1 MRARGPLS
9 ALLTSAILVIAACR
23 PGTGE
28 PTPSS
33 SSIAGDL
40 VPSREVTVAIS
51 LPEGGSTLAA
61 AIAVAAGSESL
72 GGSQITVS
80 TFTPFAG
87 EDQFQSGFRDG
98 QIDLYLAT
106 AGSVLSAQAS
116 GDSADDLVQIAGL
129 QTRDTRSLISYTS
142 DQLSSI
148 TDGAI
153 LIQGRPGDEL
163 SLLALLASQ
172 EAASPGSTPDPMQ
185 LQFIYSA
192 DPSAPF
198 DITPLADGTAVA
210 AWVTDFDGLP
220 RAYEAYR
227 ADDGLQYGIDGVKS
241 ILTTS
246 ADSPLTG
253 VGIWA
258 HKGDLANQDLL
269 ISTAAFLVSLAS
281 GAASCR
287 DSALDCAGVV
297 EANALSDRSGDALV
311 WSVNEVNRS
320 MWPAPEGILAVST
333 AALDAAIASASAAG
347 WDIGSISS
355 ASLVDTQALQLAI
368 ENLPAELDV
377 KGAAWAPIEIA
388 LPLD

>member
-1 MRARGPLS
+1 MRAPGSLS
-9 ALLTSAILVIAACR
+9 ALLTSAILVVAACR

-28 PTPSS
+28 PTPSA

-40 VPSREVTVAIS
+40 VPAREVTVAIS
-51 LPEGGSTLAA
+51 LPEGNSTLAA

-80 TFTPFAG
+80 TFTSFAG
-87 EDQFQSGFRDG
+87 EEQFQSGHREG

-106 AGSVLSAQAS
+106 VGSVLSAQAS
-116 GDSADDLVQIAGL
+116 GDTADDLVQIAGL
-129 QTRDTRSLISYTS
+129 QTRDIRSLISYSS
-142 DQLSSI
+142 DKLSSI
-148 TDGAI
+148 SSGPI

-163 SLLALLASQ
+163 SLLELLASQ
-172 EAASPGSTPDPMQ
+172 EAANPGSTPDAKK
-185 LQFIYSA
+185 LTFLYSA

-198 DITPLADGTAVA
+198 DITPLVDGTAVA
-210 AWVTDFDGLP
+210 AWVSDFDGLA

-227 ADDGLQYGIDGVKS
+227 VDDGVQYGLDGVKR

-246 ADSPLTG
+246 ADSKLTG

-258 HKGDLANQDLL
+258 HKIDLSNQDLL
-269 ISTAAFLVSLAS
+269 ISTAAFLISLAS

-287 DSALDCAGVV
+287 DSAPDCAGVV
-297 EANALSDRSGDALV
+297 EAGALSDRTGDSLL

-320 MWPAPEGILAVST
+320 MWPAPEGLLAINT
-333 AALDAAIASASAAG
+333 ASIESAVTLASEAG
-347 WDIGSISS
+347 WAIGSVSS
-355 ASLVDTQALQLAI
+355 ADLVDTQAFQLAMDH
-368 ENLPAELDV
+368 LPADLDL
-377 KGAAWAPIEIA
+377 KGMTWMSLEVA

>member
-1 MRARGPLS
+1 M
-9 ALLTSAILVIAACR
+9 SAILIVAACR

-28 PTPSS
+28 PIPSA

-40 VPSREVTVAIS
+40 VPAREVTVAIS
-51 LPEGGSTLAA
+51 LPEGSSTLAA

-80 TFTPFAG
+80 TFTSFAG
-87 EDQFQSGFRDG
+87 EEQFQSGHREG

-106 AGSVLSAQAS
+106 VGSVLSAQAS
-116 GDSADDLVQIAGL
+116 GDTADDLVQIAGL
-129 QTRDTRSLISYTS
+129 QTRDIRSLISYTS
-142 DQLSSI
+142 DKLSSI
-148 TDGAI
+148 ASGPI
-153 LIQGRPGDEL
+153 LVQGRPGDEL
-163 SLLALLASQ
+163 SLLELLASQ
-172 EAASPGSTPDPMQ
+172 EATNPGSTPDAKK
-185 LQFIYSA
+185 LTFLYSA

-198 DITPLADGTAVA
+198 DITPLVDGTAVA
-210 AWVTDFDGLP
+210 AWVSDFDGLA

-227 ADDGLQYGIDGVKS
+227 LDDGVQYGLNGVKR

-246 ADSPLTG
+246 ADSALAG

-258 HKGDLANQDLL
+258 HKIDLANQDLL
-269 ISTAAFLVSLAS
+269 ISTAAFLISLAS

-297 EANALSDRSGDALV
+297 EAGALSDRAGDSLL

-320 MWPAPEGILAVST
+320 MWPAPEGILSIST
-333 AALDAAIASASAAG
+333 AGVDAAISSATAAG
-347 WDIGSISS
+347 WAVGSITS
-355 ASLVDTQALQLAI
+355 AALIDTQAFQLAMDH
-368 ENLPAELDV
+368 LPADLDV
-377 KGAAWAPIEIA
+377 KGLTWMSLEVA

>member
-9 ALLTSAILVIAACR
+9 ALLTSAILVVAACR

-28 PTPSS
+28 PTPSA

-40 VPSREVTVAIS
+40 IPSREITVAIS

-72 GGSQITVS
+72 GGTQITVS
-80 TFTPFAG
+80 TFTSFAG
-87 EDQFQSGFRDG
+87 EDQFESGFRDG

-129 QTRDTRSLISYTS
+129 QTRDSRSLISYAS
-142 DQLSSI
+142 DELSSI
-148 TDGAI
+148 SSGPI
-153 LIQGRPGDEL
+153 LVQGRPGDEL
-163 SLLALLASQ
+163 SLLQLLASE
-172 EAASPGSTPDPMQ
+172 EAAKPGTTPDPKQ
-185 LQFIYSA
+185 LTFIYSA

-198 DITPLADGTAVA
+198 DITPLVDGTAVA
-210 AWVTDFDGLP
+210 AWVTDFDGLA

-227 ADDGLQYGIDGVKS
+227 ADDGVQYGIAGVKR

-246 ADSPLTG
+246 VDSPLAG

-258 HKGDLANQDLL
+258 HKGDLANEDLL

-320 MWPAPEGILAVST
+320 MWPAPEGVLAVNS
-333 AALDAAIASASAAG
+333 AALDAAIAAASAAG
-347 WDIGSISS
+347 WAIGSVRSTDLI
-355 ASLVDTQALQLAI
+355 DTKALELALA
-368 ENLPAELDV
+368 NLTAALDV
-377 KGAAWAPIEIA
+377 NGATWTPLELT

>member
-1 MRARGPLS
+1 V
-9 ALLTSAILVIAACR
+9 LVVAACR

-28 PTPSS
+28 PTPSA

-51 LPEGGSTLAA
+51 LPEGNSTLAA

-80 TFTPFAG
+80 TFTSFAG
-87 EDQFQSGFRDG
+87 EEQFQSGHRDG

-106 AGSVLSAQAS
+106 AGAVLSAQAS
-116 GDSADDLVQIAGL
+116 GDTADDLVQIAGF
-129 QTRDTRSLISYTS
+129 QTHDLRSLISYTS
-142 DQLSSI
+142 DKVSSLSS
-148 TDGAI
+148 GPI
-153 LIQGRPGDEL
+153 LVQGRPGDEL
-163 SLLALLASQ
+163 GLLELLASQ
-172 EAASPGSTPDPMQ
+172 EAANPGSTPDPKK
-185 LQFIYSA
+185 LTFLYSA

-198 DITPLADGTAVA
+198 DITPLVDGTAVA
-210 AWVTDFDGLP
+210 AWVTDFDGLA

-227 ADDGLQYGIDGVKS
+227 ADDGVQYGIDGVKR

-246 ADSPLTG
+246 ADSSLAG

-258 HKGDLANQDLL
+258 HKIDLENQDLL

-287 DSALDCAGVV
+287 DDALDCAGVV
-297 EANALSDRSGDALV
+297 EAGALSDRSGDSLI

-320 MWPAPEGILAVST
+320 TWPAPDGLLTINTVAIN
-333 AALDAAIASASAAG
+333 AAISLATAAG
-347 WDIGSISS
+347 WGIGSVDS
-355 ASLVDTQALQLAI
+355 AALIDTQAFQLAVDH
-368 ENLPAELDV
+368 LPADLDV
-377 KGAAWAPIEIA
+377 KGSTWTSIEIV

>member
-1 MRARGPLS
+1 MRAPGSLA
-9 ALLTSAILVIAACR
+9 ALLTSAILVVAACR

-28 PTPSS
+28 PIPSA

-40 VPSREVTVAIS
+40 VPAREVTVAIS
-51 LPEGGSTLAA
+51 LPEGNSTLAA

-80 TFTPFAG
+80 TFTSFAG
-87 EDQFQSGFRDG
+87 EEQFQSGHREG

-106 AGSVLSAQAS
+106 VGSVLNAQAS
-116 GDSADDLVQIAGL
+116 GDTADDLVQIAGL
-129 QTRDTRSLISYTS
+129 QTRDLRSLISYTS
-142 DQLSSI
+142 DKLSSLSS
-148 TDGAI
+148 GPI
-153 LIQGRPGDEL
+153 LVQGRPGDEL
-163 SLLALLASQ
+163 GLLELLASQ
-172 EAASPGSTPDPMQ
+172 EAASPGSTPDPKK
-185 LQFIYSA
+185 LTFLYSA

-198 DITPLADGTAVA
+198 DITPLVDGTAVA
-210 AWVTDFDGLP
+210 AWVTDFDGLA
-220 RAYEAYR
+220 RAYESYR
-227 ADDGLQYGIDGVKS
+227 VEDGVQYGIAGVKR

-246 ADSPLTG
+246 ADSQLAG

-258 HKGDLANQDLL
+258 HKIDLENQDLL

-297 EANALSDRSGDALV
+297 EAGALSDRSGDSLI

-320 MWPAPEGILAVST
+320 MWPAPEGLLTINM
-333 AALDAAIASASAAG
+333 AAIDAAISLATAAG
-347 WDIGSISS
+347 WGIGSADS
-355 ASLVDTQALQLAI
+355 AALIDTQAFQLAVDH
-368 ENLPAELDV
+368 LPADLDV
-377 KGAAWAPIEIA
+377 KGLTWTSIEIV